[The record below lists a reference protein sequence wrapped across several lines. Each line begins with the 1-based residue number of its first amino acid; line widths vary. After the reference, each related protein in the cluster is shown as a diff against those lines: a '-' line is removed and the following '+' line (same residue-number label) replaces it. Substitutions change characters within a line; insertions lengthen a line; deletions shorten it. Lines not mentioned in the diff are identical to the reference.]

1 MQSTLNSISDRLSE
15 FEKRNLQNYLA
26 DTITLELPTGLI
38 HGDLFKDNA
47 LFNDR
52 GELKGVIDFNN
63 ACHDIL
69 VQDIAI
75 AVND

>member
-15 FEKRNLQNYLA
+15 FEKTQLTKVLSEYEH
-26 DTITLELPTGLI
+26 IGTLELPTGLS

-52 GELKGVIDFNN
+52 GELNGVIDFYHT
-63 ACHDIL
+63 CHDIL
-69 VQDIAI
+69 G
-75 AVND
+75 